1 MSLYLS
7 PCTLKEARAFVQRHH
22 RKPQGGLFAVAA
34 AVGSEVAAVAIVG
47 EAGGG
52 SWNTP
57 SRPRVDLHPTQV
69 KLRWERQ
76 VSDAA

>member
-22 RKPQGGLFAVAA
+22 RHHRKPQGGLFAVAA
-34 AVGSEVAAVAIVG
+34 AVGNEVAAVAIVG
-47 EAGGG
+47 
-52 SWNTP
+52 
-57 SRPRVDLHPTQV
+57 RPQV